1 MELTPRHGSPNKRPN
16 TAFGNVKADVIEDE
30 EPHFHRG
37 NFRSVTRG
45 SAWRG

>member
-1 MELTPRHGSPNKRPN
+1 
-16 TAFGNVKADVIEDE
+16 VIADK

-37 NFRSVTRG
+37 NFCSVIRG